1 MENKQKKNE
10 TYNIKLNL
18 LQEKIDIQISSDY
31 KDFITNI
38 CNILLISHEQFNSL
52 LLSYIDEDGDSTIL
66 SNEEDYMIF
75 IQQIKKK
82 LVNNLYLEF
91 TIDSKIDQNLC
102 LGYALDYQEQI
113 EKVNNNVIKN
123 NNKINNNFN
132 DNYINDNMNNN
143 KINYDNNNYILNKE
157 PNNNTP
163 VDDKLFFFN
172 CHYCDVFPIVCT
184 LYYCD
189 KCQIYICEDC
199 WKKKKHEHEVQKLE
213 SNYELMKL
221 KDKEIEKKN
230 QIKNNQNNNQL
241 NHKYNN
247 NNYRNNDLNNN
258 NYRNND
264 LNNNNYRNNDLNNN
278 NYRINDLY
286 NNNYR
291 NNDLYNNNYRNNDL
305 NNNNYRIN
313 DLNNNNYRIN
323 DLNNN
328 NYRINDLYN
337 NNFRNN
343 DLNNDHN
350 SGIIFRDIEIKNFK
364 LNLSDVLNDHLEILK
379 KYFEEDIKENI
390 EDFNDF
396 KDMVKNQLKLK
407 FNNVDLFYAFIKEG
421 GNKDKALAYLMNIK
435 K

>member
-75 IQQIKKK
+75 VQQIKKK

-213 SNYELMKL
+213 SNNELMKL

-247 NNYRNNDLNNN
+247 NNYRNNDLN
-258 NYRNND
+258 
-264 LNNNNYRNNDLNNN
+264 
-278 NYRINDLY
+278 
-286 NNNYR
+286 
-291 NNDLYNNNYRNNDL
+291 NNNYRNNDL

-407 FNNVDLFYAFIKEG
+407 FNNVDLAYAFIKEG